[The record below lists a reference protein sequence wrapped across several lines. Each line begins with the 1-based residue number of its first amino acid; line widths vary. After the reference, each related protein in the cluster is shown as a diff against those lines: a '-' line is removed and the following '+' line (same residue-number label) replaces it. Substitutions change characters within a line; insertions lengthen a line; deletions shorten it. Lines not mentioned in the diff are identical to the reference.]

1 MGWLTSARDDGRKGN
16 KCDSFCAAQS
26 RACILQSLALGAGD
40 VVSGRAFG
48 ADAAQLDYTISL
60 LQKKIAVQRTVQA
73 NDAIQTITAAQTAV
87 QASITSLDGI
97 IAAANKIGSGLAIL
111 DQVVAL
117 AAKFAPV

>member
-1 MGWLTSARDDGRKGN
+1 
-16 KCDSFCAAQS
+16 
-26 RACILQSLALGAGD
+26 
-40 VVSGRAFG
+40 VVSGHAFG

-60 LQKKIAVQRTVQA
+60 LQKKIAVQWTVQA